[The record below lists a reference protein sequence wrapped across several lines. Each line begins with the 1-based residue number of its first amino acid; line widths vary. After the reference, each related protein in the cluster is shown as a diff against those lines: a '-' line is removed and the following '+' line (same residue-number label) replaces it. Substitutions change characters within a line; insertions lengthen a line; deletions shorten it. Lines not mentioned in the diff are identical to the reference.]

1 MTLAMSW
8 DEWAGHDAL
17 ALAQRVRQ
25 GEVTPAE
32 LAAQAAAAI
41 GRVNGALDAVV
52 EVFEDVVADP
62 LADGM
67 RPEGVF
73 AGVPYLMK
81 DLGPTLKGRRQ
92 EFGSMLMQGHRPTQ
106 DSFLTGRLRQAG
118 LNILGRTTTPEF
130 GVCSAAENRLHV
142 TRNPWDTGFTT
153 NGSSA
158 GTAAVVAAGVLP
170 MSHATDGGGSIRIP
184 AGAAGNIG
192 LKVSRGVFSLAPGL
206 SDLSG
211 LVSIQG
217 CHSRSVRDTA
227 AFVDHCRGGAPG
239 EFMPF
244 WSPPQPCSE
253 LIRTDPRPL
262 RIALSHEWG
271 DHRATPH
278 FVAELERAGRL
289 LEGLGHHVE
298 WQLPPVDFRAAFA
311 AQTTCYISNFA
322 QVIAGHLARLGL
334 ERPPEG
340 LLEPINVKIWEAGLH
355 TSYSERAAMQAVFNS
370 TSRAFGAFFEAWD
383 IVLTPITALPTP
395 RVGAVD
401 YLTAST
407 NPSVHDWFAHLWQN
421 FASTPLANLC
431 GTPAVSL
438 PMAVQESGL
447 PLGIQ
452 AMGRQADDGLLLQL
466 AAQVE
471 RALGGQWN
479 GGRRPRVHV
488 AAGEKAVQPR
498 AWIPTCGPA

>member
-8 DEWAGHDAL
+8 DEWAAHDAV
-17 ALAQRVRQ
+17 ALAARVRQ
-25 GEVTPAE
+25 GDVTPAE
-32 LAAQAAAAI
+32 LAAQVVAAI
-41 GRVNGALDAVV
+41 SRTNGALDAVV
-52 EVFEDVVADP
+52 EVFDDVVADP

-67 RPEGVF
+67 RPDGVF

-81 DLGPTLKGRRQ
+81 DLGPTLQGRRQ
-92 EFGSMLMQGHRPTQ
+92 EFGSMLMQGHRPAE
-106 DSFLTGRLRQAG
+106 DSFLTHRIRQAG

-130 GVCSAAENRLHV
+130 GVCSAAENRFHV
-142 TRNPWDTGFTT
+142 TRNPWNTDFTT

-184 AGAAGNIG
+184 AGATGHIG

-217 CHSRSVRDTA
+217 CHSRTVRDTA
-227 AFVDHCRGGAPG
+227 TFVDQCRGGAPG

-244 WSPPQPCSE
+244 WSPPQPYAE
-253 LIRTDPRPL
+253 LIRHDPPPL

-278 FVAELERAGRL
+278 FVSELDRVGRL
-289 LEGLGHHVE
+289 LESLGHHVE
-298 WQLPPVDFRAAFA
+298 WRLPPVDFRAAFA

-322 QVIAGHLARLGL
+322 QVIAGHLERLGL
-334 ERPPEG
+334 ERPPED
-340 LLEPINVKIWEAGLH
+340 LLEPINIKIWEAGLH
-355 TSYSERAAMQAVFNS
+355 TSYGERCAMQARFNS
-370 TSRAFGAFFEAWD
+370 TSRAFGAFFETWD

-395 RVGAVD
+395 RVGSVD
-401 YLTAST
+401 YLTTST
-407 NPSVHDWFAHLWQN
+407 NPSVHDWFAHLWRN
-421 FASTPLANLC
+421 FAYTPLANLC
-431 GTPAVSL
+431 GLPAISL
-438 PMAVQESGL
+438 PLAVQESGL

-452 AMGRQADDGLLLQL
+452 AQARQANDGLLLQL

-471 RALGGQWN
+471 RALGGRWN
-479 GGRRPRVHV
+479 DGRRPRVHV
-488 AAGEKAVQPR
+488 ATAGGVA
-498 AWIPTCGPA
+498 A